1 MSKSDGN
8 FITVHELVDHHD
20 GEIIRLA
27 LMQSHYRQPLDW
39 TDDALTQARKILDRF
54 YGALDLV
61 GDVPAGDVPDG
72 DVPDGVLSALADDL
86 NVPLALSV
94 LHELAN
100 TMFKE
105 SATATPDTMR
115 EHARSLR
122 AGGQQL
128 GILQK
133 TANEWFAGSKD
144 DTVAL
149 EALIMERNSAKQTRD
164 FKRADEIRD
173 QIQTMGYVLLDSA
186 DGTTWRKK

>member
-1 MSKSDGN
+1 
-8 FITVHELVDHHD
+8 
-20 GEIIRLA
+20 
-27 LMQSHYRQPLDW
+27 
-39 TDDALTQARKILDRF
+39 
-54 YGALDLV
+54 
-61 GDVPAGDVPDG
+61 
-72 DVPDGVLSALADDL
+72 L